1 MENVIPEQELF
12 LGLFL
17 GPNAQAKAPLGVN
30 PEVVPGAESPSG
42 GLDPDDPPGN
52 NRESCFL
59 LKLAKICTLILEK
72 RITPD
77 FKTFSLGKKKMKKQ
91 NEKNIFKKF

>member
-1 MENVIPEQELF
+1 M
-12 LGLFL
+12 
-17 GPNAQAKAPLGVN
+17 N

-42 GLDPDDPPGN
+42 GLDPGAEGPSDDPPGN

-72 RITPD
+72 RTTPD
-77 FKTFSLGKKKMKKQ
+77 FKKFSLGKKEMKKQ